1 MKETWLKLKK
11 NDQIRNMSIAEFFIG
26 MNVSDGALEIL
37 MTILIFNSFKT
48 NLNLG
53 IITSTTTILS
63 MIAVNLYGKIYK
75 NKDDRKL
82 ILISSII
89 PVLSVFLLLFSKNNI
104 TIIVYNICYVVFTT
118 LLALTR
124 EIRLFNLSD
133 SKIVD
138 KNNQC
143 EFFAIREVILNGG
156 RVISYI
162 MLLVAGIIGNQIV
175 LNIVMIILTLSIVAM
190 GISITKVK
198 KVD

>member
-1 MKETWLKLKK
+1 M
-11 NDQIRNMSIAEFFIG
+11 
-26 MNVSDGALEIL
+26 
-37 MTILIFNSFKT
+37 
-48 NLNLG
+48 
-53 IITSTTTILS
+53 
-63 MIAVNLYGKIYK
+63 YGKIYK

-162 MLLVAGIIGNQIV
+162 MLLIAGIIGNQIV

>member
-1 MKETWLKLKK
+1 MGK
-11 NDQIRNMSIAEFFIG
+11 FIK
-26 MNVSDGALEIL
+26 I
-37 MTILIFNSFKT
+37 K
-48 NLNLG
+48 
-53 IITSTTTILS
+53 
-63 MIAVNLYGKIYK
+63 MIA
-75 NKDDRKL
+75 
-82 ILISSII
+82 
-89 PVLSVFLLLFSKNNI
+89 KNNI

-175 LNIVMIILTLSIVAM
+175 LNIVMM